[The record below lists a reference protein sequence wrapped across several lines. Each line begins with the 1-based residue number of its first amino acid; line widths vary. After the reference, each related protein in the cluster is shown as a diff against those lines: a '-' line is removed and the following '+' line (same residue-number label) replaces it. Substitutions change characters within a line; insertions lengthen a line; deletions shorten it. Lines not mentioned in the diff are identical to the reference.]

1 MLPILFMWVLTV
13 NASQQKWG
21 ETLQASHAFR
31 AQESKRQLENFIDTT
46 SHEMRNPLSAI
57 VQCAD
62 SIISSH
68 KAFERLTNH
77 QATYRSISET
87 TVDAAETIVQ
97 CSKHMKTIVD
107 DVLTISKLDSGL
119 FIMTPVDVKLESIA
133 RDAVKMFEVEAK
145 SAGVDLCFQLEES
158 CKNIH
163 VGNVSLDPTRVL
175 QVLINLLT
183 NAIKFTRLEETRR
196 ICVSL
201 GISLEQ
207 PSHNDDGRVSFI
219 RMSEES
225 EAQNL
230 QADWEKGE
238 IVYVIFSVQDTGR
251 GLSDAEHALLFARF
265 SQASPRTHIDYGGSG
280 LGLFISRRLTEMHGG
295 AIGFASKAGVGS
307 TFSFY
312 IKSRKSKPPRRE
324 KTSSNAVIKLSQRTQ
339 ASSFNDGYHD
349 GKSAPPNLISTPIV
363 DEVANCKLHIL
374 IVEDNLVNQ
383 RVLAKQLRNLGMH
396 VAVANHGGEAI
407 EYLRNT
413 NYCITEASTSSDTY
427 NTAREFTT
435 PHTLSLVL
443 MDWEMPVMDGLTCV
457 RNIRQL
463 QRDGVVRGHVPVI
476 AVTANVRSE
485 QVKVALDAGMDDV
498 ISKPFRIPEL
508 CACMRK
514 TLRSTKTV

>member
-1 MLPILFMWVLTV
+1 V

-21 ETLQASHAFR
+21 ETIQASQASR
-31 AQESKRQLENFIDTT
+31 AHESKRQLENFIDTT

-68 KAFERLTNH
+68 KSLEHPTDH
-77 QATYRSISET
+77 QTTYRSISDT
-87 TVDAAETIVQ
+87 TIDAAETIVQ

-145 SAGVDLCFQLEES
+145 SAGVDLYFQLEES
-158 CKNIH
+158 CKNMHIR
-163 VGNVSLDPTRVL
+163 NVSLDPTRVL

-207 PSHNDDGRVSFI
+207 PSHNADGRVSFI
-219 RMSEES
+219 RMSETS
-225 EAQNL
+225 EAQTL
-230 QADWEKGE
+230 QADWENGE
-238 IVYVIFSVQDTGR
+238 IVYVVFSVQDTGR

-312 IKSRKSKPPRRE
+312 IKSRKSKPPRLERNG
-324 KTSSNAVIKLSQRTQ
+324 SNATVELSKRTQ
-339 ASSFNDGYHD
+339 AAALNDRCHD
-349 GKSAPPNLISTPIV
+349 GKSAPLNTSVTLTE
-363 DEVANCKLHIL
+363 DEVASCELYIL

-413 NYCITEASTSSDTY
+413 NYCIKDASTTSDIS
-427 NTAREFTT
+427 TT
-435 PHTLSLVL
+435 PIPLSLIL

-457 RNIRQL
+457 RSIRQL
-463 QRDGVVRGHVPVI
+463 QHDGVVHGHVPVI

-485 QVKVALDAGMDDV
+485 QVEVALDAGMDDV

-508 CACMRK
+508 CACIRK
-514 TLRSTKTV
+514 TLWSTKTI